1 MAAEIAAEVLSC
13 CLKFST
19 EKNIIHFTGNL
30 NSQVHR
36 LAQETFIKTAKNYS
50 LHILECIDMK
60 DDQELL
66 K

>member
-13 CLKFST
+13 CPKFSI
-19 EKNIIHFTGNL
+19 EKNIILFTGTL

-36 LAQETFIKTAKNYS
+36 LAKKTFIKAAKNYS

-60 DDQELL
+60 DDPELL